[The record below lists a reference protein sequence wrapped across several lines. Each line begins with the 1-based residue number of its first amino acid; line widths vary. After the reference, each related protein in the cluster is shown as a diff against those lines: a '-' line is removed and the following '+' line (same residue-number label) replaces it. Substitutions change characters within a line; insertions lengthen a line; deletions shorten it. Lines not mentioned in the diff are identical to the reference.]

1 MGVIRSGDG
10 SVVRSGD
17 RSIVRSRN
25 IADSSS
31 ASRQTNHPLYTNS
44 PPVGTPADF
53 TGPLSSSLERLKI
66 AGLKIGGALIPQ
78 KINSISSNNISSDTP
93 LSNNSSGNVDKGGII

>member
-1 MGVIRSGDG
+1 MGVVRSGDG
-10 SVVRSGD
+10 SVVRSGSG
-17 RSIVRSRN
+17 SIVRSRN

-31 ASRQTNHPLYTNS
+31 ASQQTNHPLYTNS

-66 AGLKIGGALIPQ
+66 AGLKLGGALIPQ
-78 KINSISSNNISSDTP
+78 KINNISSDTP